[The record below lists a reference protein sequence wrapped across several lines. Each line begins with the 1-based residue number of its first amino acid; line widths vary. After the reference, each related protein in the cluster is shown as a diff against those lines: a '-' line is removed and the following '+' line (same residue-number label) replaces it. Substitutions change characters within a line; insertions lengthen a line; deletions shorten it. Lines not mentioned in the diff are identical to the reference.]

1 MYGTKSRSSRKNWF
15 ADLKM
20 SKGRRRKGMGP
31 VGVVPMELQ
40 IQIRNFERGSGR
52 EDAYSERGK
61 SGGGWQTPKESG
73 RRQRE
78 ELGKN
83 R

>member
-1 MYGTKSRSSRKNWF
+1 
-15 ADLKM
+15 
-20 SKGRRRKGMGP
+20 MGP